1 MLLEGDLSF
10 FMDSKRLFMV
20 GVNVGNPI
28 FEFGTFRNTYWQF
41 KHLLS
46 YLLSAKSEFLQTYL
60 LSDHLVLEGGMLIFM
75 DSNRFFMVGVTFIRL
90 L

>member
-1 MLLEGDLSF
+1 MLLEGGLSF

-20 GVNVGNPI
+20 GVNVDNPI
-28 FEFGTFRNTYWQF
+28 FDFGTFETHIGNSST
-41 KHLLS
+41 
-46 YLLSAKSEFLQTYL
+46 YLLSPKSEFLQTYL
-60 LSDHLVLEGGMLIFM
+60 LSGHLVLEGGMLIFM